1 MTKIIEKKRVKH
13 NKHYESCL
21 SLYIICAPKT
31 FLNYYY
37 YLRNVKKKKIRMDS
51 FLMFLNINC
60 HKQRLFPEIGVGV
73 IPIVVSP
80 VNTKNGAMECLCYKA
95 HAMVDI

>member
-1 MTKIIEKKRVKH
+1 
-13 NKHYESCL
+13 
-21 SLYIICAPKT
+21 
-31 FLNYYY
+31 
-37 YLRNVKKKKIRMDS
+37 MDS

-80 VNTKNGAMECLCYKA
+80 VNTKNGAMEFLCYKA
-95 HAMVDI
+95 HAMVDIWTFQDNFINYFQCGTNQIL

>member
-1 MTKIIEKKRVKH
+1 
-13 NKHYESCL
+13 
-21 SLYIICAPKT
+21 
-31 FLNYYY
+31 
-37 YLRNVKKKKIRMDS
+37 MDS

-73 IPIVVSP
+73 IHIVVSP

-95 HAMVDI
+95 HAMVISQLLKTISLIIFNVVQIKYSKICSD

>member
-1 MTKIIEKKRVKH
+1 
-13 NKHYESCL
+13 
-21 SLYIICAPKT
+21 
-31 FLNYYY
+31 
-37 YLRNVKKKKIRMDS
+37 MDS

-95 HAMVDI
+95 HAMVDNFINNFQCGTNQIL